1 MQVSFTAQWLTEG
14 VVPAS
19 HGIGWLA
26 TGTDTATGNLVTVRL
41 SDEQVQPMIEA
52 VYDGKREDQSAEV
65 DPGQVTDRYPLRM
78 IAVQV
83 DGDRPSREQ
92 VASYLPAG
100 YQVTGGCPGLDWIV
114 AGHDLNNFDAEWTA
128 DRLRSGMIGCR
139 ILGEYVPGEVH

>member
-1 MQVSFTAQWLTEG
+1 MMNVSFTAQWLTEG
-14 VVPAS
+14 VVPAAD
-19 HGIGWLA
+19 GGWLA
-26 TGTDTATGNLVTVRL
+26 TGTDTDTGDLVTVRMG
-41 SDEQVQPMIEA
+41 DELQPMIEA
-52 VYDGKREDQSAEV
+52 VYDGQREDQAAEV

-83 DGDRPSREQ
+83 NGTSPTREQ

-114 AGHDLNNFDAEWTA
+114 AGHDLNNFTAEWTA